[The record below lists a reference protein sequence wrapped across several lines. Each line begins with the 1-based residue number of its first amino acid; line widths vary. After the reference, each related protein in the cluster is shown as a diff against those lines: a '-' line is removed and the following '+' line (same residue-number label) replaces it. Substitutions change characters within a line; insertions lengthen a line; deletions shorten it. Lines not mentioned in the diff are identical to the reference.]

1 MDKKYW
7 WAISAVVALVLIA
20 FLGKKMEW
28 WGGAKGTEV
37 AVEKALKRDIIEKV
51 SAQGTL
57 FSETETKIS
66 SEVSG
71 EIIALH
77 KQEGDWVNKGDLL
90 IEINPSIYL
99 TMMDQSRAQVNQM
112 KAAVSTAKAR
122 LRQLESSNKIAM
134 IDYNRKKGLY
144 DKGIIAAQEFN
155 QSESQNI
162 QSNGELEAAKEN
174 VNASNFQLANA
185 EAGLKQASQ
194 NLNKTKIYAP
204 MSGTVSKQSIEL
216 GERVV
221 GTAQMSGTELMRI
234 SDLKNMEVRVDVS
247 ENEIIKVNLN
257 DEAEVKIESYPD
269 ITFKGIVSQKA
280 YSSNQNS
287 MVTDKVTNFI
297 VRVKLDA
304 ASFDKINNGEK
315 EKFPFRPGMT
325 ATADIITN
333 VVKNITAVPITSITT
348 RENEKDKKKTDEV
361 IFVVVKNKV
370 VKKVI
375 KTGIQDNDYIQI
387 LEGMNDTGAVVKAPY
402 RVISKLLKDGD
413 EVKVVEE
420 EKLNEKKE

>member
-1 MDKKYW
+1 MEKKYW
-7 WAISAVVALVLIA
+7 WAIGAVVVLMALA

-37 AVEKALKRDIIEKV
+37 AVEKALKRDIVEKV

-77 KQEGDWVNKGDLL
+77 KQEGEWVNKGDLL
-90 IEINPSIYL
+90 IEINPAMYL
-99 TMMDQSRAQVNQM
+99 TMLDQSKAQMNQM

-122 LRQLESSNKIAM
+122 LRQLESTNKIAT
-134 IDYNRKKGLY
+134 IDYNRKKGLFEK
-144 DKGIIAAQEFN
+144 DIIASQEFN
-155 QSESQNI
+155 QSESQYI
-162 QSNGELEAAKEN
+162 QSTGELEAAKEN
-174 VNASNFQLANA
+174 VNASNYQLANA
-185 EAGLKQASQ
+185 EAGMKQAIQ
-194 NLNKTKIYAP
+194 NINKTKIYAP
-204 MSGTVSKQSIEL
+204 MSGTVSKQSVEL

-247 ENEIIKVNLN
+247 ENEIVKVNLN
-257 DEAEVKIESYPD
+257 DEAEVKIESYPEV
-269 ITFKGIVSQKA
+269 IFKGIVTQKA
-280 YSSNQNS
+280 YSSNQGA

-304 ASFDKINNGEK
+304 TAFDKIKNNQN

-325 ATADIITN
+325 ATADIITHK
-333 VVKNITAVPITSITT
+333 VSGITAVPITSITT
-348 RENEKDKKKTDEV
+348 RENDKDKTKIDEV
-361 IFVVVKNKV
+361 IFVVEKNKV

-387 LEGMNDTGAVVKAPY
+387 TEGLTDTSAVVKAPY
-402 RVISKLLKDGD
+402 RIIAKMLKDGD
-413 EVKVVEE
+413 MVKVVTED
-420 EKLNEKKE
+420 KLNEKKE